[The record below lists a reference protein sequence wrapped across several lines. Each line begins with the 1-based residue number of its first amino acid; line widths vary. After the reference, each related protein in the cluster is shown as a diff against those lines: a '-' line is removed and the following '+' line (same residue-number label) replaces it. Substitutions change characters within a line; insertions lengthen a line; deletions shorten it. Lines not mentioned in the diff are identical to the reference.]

1 MMNHYE
7 KFILALGFV
16 TIEEAQSAL
25 DAKIQAESGQEDAIV
40 ESLVSS
46 GWIEVDAQHG
56 QMTADGR
63 PVVSMLG
70 RSWVLPPEE
79 FARRRDVMLAAAAQR
94 ASESAPNMME
104 TVCRSLIADQ
114 LCGGTLVRASVCLKS
129 ALGRS
134 GVVATL
140 TCDVCGHVTAI
151 MRGDA

>member
-7 KFILALGFV
+7 KFILALGGV
-16 TIEEAQSAL
+16 TVDEAQAAL
-25 DAKIQAESGQEDAIV
+25 DAKIQAESGREAARI

-46 GWIEVDAQHG
+46 GWIEVEEQRG

-79 FARRRDVMLAAAAQR
+79 FARRRDAMLATAAQR
-94 ASESAPNMME
+94 ASESAPNTAE
-104 TVCRSLIADQ
+104 TVCQTLIDGQ
-114 LCGGTLVRASVCLKS
+114 LCGGALVRAAVCPRA

-140 TCDVCGHVTAI
+140 MCDVCGHVTAI
-151 MRGDA
+151 MRGEA